1 MKSSG
6 GEVSGA
12 AARMTPQK
20 FRNIVWK
27 HYAEHGRHALPWRKS
42 HDPYKVLVSEMMLQ
56 QTQVERVIPYFTA
69 WMKTYSTVKRLA
81 AAPLADVLRHWQ
93 GLGYNRRAKM
103 LHEAAKAVVREHGGR
118 MPKSIEGLQSLPG
131 VGPYTARAVAAFAYD
146 QDVVFIE
153 TNLRTAVIHHFF
165 ADRSGI
171 PDAEVLAVLEKAK
184 PRWPSGREEGGKH
197 GPREWY
203 SALMDYGAYLK
214 RSGVR
219 VNAKSKGY
227 AKQSAFE
234 GSGRQARGAILRALA
249 AGPSGKATLLK
260 LLPSERKP
268 QLEAQLAKLLQEGM
282 IERKGSSYGLPGYM
296 IESFER

>member
-1 MKSSG
+1 
-6 GEVSGA
+6 
-12 AARMTPQK
+12 MTPQK
-20 FRNIVWK
+20 FRTIVWK

-42 HDPYKVLVSEMMLQ
+42 HDPYRVLVSEMMLQ

-69 WMKTYSTVKRLA
+69 WMKTYPTLKRLA
-81 AAPLADVLRHWQ
+81 AAPLADVLRRWQ

-103 LHEAAKAVVREHGGR
+103 LHDAAKAVVAQHGGK
-118 MPKSIEGLQSLPG
+118 MPRAVAELEALPG
-131 VGPYTARAVAAFAYD
+131 IGPYTARAVAAFAYD
-146 QDVVFIE
+146 EDVTFVE

-171 PDAEVLAVLEKAK
+171 PDADILAVLEKAK
-184 PRWPSGREEGGKH
+184 PRWTPTR

-203 SALMDYGAYLK
+203 AALMDYGAYLK

-234 GSGRQARGAILRALA
+234 GSGRQVRGAILRALA
-249 AGPSGKATLLK
+249 TGPASKAKLLK
-260 LLPSERKP
+260 LFPNERHAQLESQLARLLAEGMAEKVRSSYRLPS
-268 QLEAQLAKLLQEGM
+268 
-282 IERKGSSYGLPGYM
+282 
-296 IESFER
+296 